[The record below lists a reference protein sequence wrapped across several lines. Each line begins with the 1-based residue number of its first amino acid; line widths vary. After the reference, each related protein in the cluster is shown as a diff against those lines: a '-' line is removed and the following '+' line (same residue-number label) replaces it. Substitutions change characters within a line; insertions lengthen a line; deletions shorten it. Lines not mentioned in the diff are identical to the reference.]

1 MLFRSR
7 IIFAGGFQLN
17 AGAVLT
23 NYLSSGAALFT
34 FLSVPVILPLV
45 IVLLFKVVATN
56 IVRLYVSKVVK
67 EA

>member
-1 MLFRSR
+1 M
-7 IIFAGGFQLN
+7 
-17 AGAVLT
+17 LT